1 MTLKWYQ
8 LLLVDIIDILYKE
21 NWILFYNCECIPDL
35 CKYLISNTQNLVK
48 VIWRSLT
55 YPLIILTTY
64 DFFDLDTWASILTYF
79 KRIYGILAIQQ
90 LVLYS
95 FIFLSSPIDRIRIQS
110 SIFHNI
116 YQNLN
121 TYFRKRSFSQ
131 ILFKRMNMKNYW
143 IIIKLKAES

>member
-8 LLLVDIIDILYKE
+8 LLLVDIIDISYKE
-21 NWILFYNCECIPDL
+21 NWILFYNCEYIPDL

-121 TYFRKRSFSQ
+121 TYFRKRSFPQ
-131 ILFKRMNMKNYW
+131 ILFKRMNMKNY
-143 IIIKLKAES
+143 